1 MSNFL
6 ENSVFF
12 GVFISII
19 TYEIGVLIKKKLKL
33 AIFNPLLISIAL
45 IIVFLL
51 AFHIKYNVYESG
63 AQCLSY
69 FLTPA
74 TVALA
79 VPLYEQIEPLKKNW
93 KAIVAGILS
102 GALTSALCV
111 LAVALIFQLDHK
123 QYVTLLPKS
132 ITTAIGMGLSE
143 ELGGIVTI
151 TVAVI
156 VVTGVIGNMFAESIC
171 KLFHITDPVRFEKSL
186 KVTIEHGHA
195 NHLSDDW
202 SSTAYWYQTLPTSK
216 NITILPMEERLPNVP
231 VLPERDLRMPELTD
245 EMKAARDSWE
255 KRWEEYSPARQEQF
269 RIKEEKAR
277 RESRLNTE
285 FAKKLR
291 DEYK

>member
-19 TYEIGVLIKKKLKL
+19 TYESGVLIKKKLKL

-63 AQCLSY
+63 AQYLSY

-93 KAIVAGILS
+93 KAVVAGILS

-171 KLFHITDPVRFEKSL
+171 KLFHITDPVAKGIGIGSASHAMGTAKAMEMGEIEGAMSSL
-186 KVTIEHGHA
+186 SIAVSG
-195 NHLSDDW
+195 L
-202 SSTAYWYQTLPTSK
+202 
-216 NITILPMEERLPNVP
+216 
-231 VLPERDLRMPELTD
+231 LTVVV
-245 EMKAARDSWE
+245 S
-255 KRWEEYSPARQEQF
+255 
-269 RIKEEKAR
+269 II
-277 RESRLNTE
+277 
-285 FAKKLR
+285 FAQI
-291 DEYK
+291 Y